1 MVVRKFVALLALGL
15 SLAAVPALAQPA
27 TQPTQLL
34 KLHAAA
40 VTSGDVHLYWYDL
53 TGVTPRYLIERSE
66 DGTTFKPVGNQQGG
80 SATARY
86 DVDEVNNVQP
96 NTHYWYR
103 LNAADAARTTLSEPV
118 EVRTPHKNMLEVI
131 RGQTT
136 LTIDDL
142 KDVSFWGASVW
153 AATKLLASV
162 LPQVLV
168 AVLIFL
174 IFYVVHRVTRR
185 VVASSMKRANLDSG
199 IHELLLT
206 LLKWSILGFAI
217 VVACDQV
224 GLHIT
229 TLLTGISIGALA
241 IGFAAQDTLAN
252 FIASILIFWDKPFK
266 VGDWITMDGQYG
278 KVLRVTFRTTRIL
291 MPTGDILATPNT
303 LIMGT
308 KLLNHSSNPIN
319 WVNVPIGI
327 PTSMPIEKARAALL
341 ATCDGD
347 QRIMPDPKP
356 KVVVDSV
363 NPDSV
368 KLFLCMCITDEGQQS
383 AILQDYLEKAKN
395 ALDQIKA

>member
-1 MVVRKFVALLALGL
+1 MLVRKFVAFAPFILLF
-15 SLAAVPALAQPA
+15 AATSALAQPA
-27 TQPTQLL
+27 TAPSQLL

-53 TGVTPRYLIERSE
+53 TGISPRYLIERSD
-66 DGTTFKPVGNQQGG
+66 DGTTFKPVGNEQGG
-80 SATARY
+80 SASARY

-96 NTHYWYR
+96 HTIYWYR
-103 LNAADAARTTLSEPV
+103 LNAADANRTILCDPV

-136 LTIDDL
+136 LTIDDM
-142 KDVSFWGASVW
+142 KDFSFWGASLW

-162 LPQVLV
+162 LPQFIV
-168 AVLIFL
+168 AVLIFGV
-174 IFYVVHRVTRR
+174 FYVFHRLTRR

-206 LLKWSILGFAI
+206 LLKWAILGFAI

-252 FIASILIFWDKPFK
+252 FIASVLIFWDKPFK

-278 KVLRVTFRTTRIL
+278 KVQRVTFRTTR
-291 MPTGDILATPNT
+291 
-303 LIMGT
+303 MGT
-308 KLLNHSSNPIN
+308 KLLNHSANPIN

-327 PTSMPIEKARAALL
+327 PNSVPIEKARAALL
-341 ATCDGD
+341 ATCAGD
-347 QRIMPDPKP
+347 PRIVADPAP

-363 NPDSV
+363 GSDSV
-368 KLFLCMCITDEGQQS
+368 SLFLSMCISDEGQQS
-383 AILQDYLEKAKN
+383 AILHDYLEKAKN
-395 ALDQIKA
+395 ALDQIKK